1 GLVVVVLH
9 VLIVEPILASVSRFH
24 CRILRVSRLRPSQ
37 TGLALH
43 LTKRRRFGG
52 HIGER
57 MPPDQGA
64 ERCSAHES
72 PSEHPEPCRWN
83 VDEHDFH
90 RCALLIIVGRDV
102 HHSAKNT
109 ARLTRYCHYEIIFAG
124 FDDPAAI
131 HIQLTDKDVAMSRI
145 ESKLLEPLSVNVK
158 KGATGRQ
165 RT

>member
-1 GLVVVVLH
+1 
-9 VLIVEPILASVSRFH
+9 
-24 CRILRVSRLRPSQ
+24 RLRPSQ

-102 HHSAKNT
+102 HHSAKKT
-109 ARLTRYCHYEIIFAG
+109 DRLIITRFCHYEIILAE
-124 FDDPAAI
+124 FDDP
-131 HIQLTDKDVAMSRI
+131 HPHRRNKLQLTDKDVAISRI

>member
-1 GLVVVVLH
+1 MFAILITFGLVVVVLH

-109 ARLTRYCHYEIIFAG
+109 ARLIPILILSDRLL
-124 FDDPAAI
+124 PSR
-131 HIQLTDKDVAMSRI
+131 VARW
-145 ESKLLEPLSVNVK
+145 
-158 KGATGRQ
+158 T
-165 RT
+165 

>member
-1 GLVVVVLH
+1 MSKVPEGFDLDKAIAKNIGKRPPTAEEKYTLGSFAIFITFGLVVVVLH

-43 LTKRRRFGG
+43 LTKRRRFAG

-72 PSEHPEPCRWN
+72 PSESR
-83 VDEHDFH
+83 
-90 RCALLIIVGRDV
+90 
-102 HHSAKNT
+102 
-109 ARLTRYCHYEIIFAG
+109 
-124 FDDPAAI
+124 
-131 HIQLTDKDVAMSRI
+131 AMP
-145 ESKLLEPLSVNVK
+145 LER
-158 KGATGRQ
+158 G
-165 RT
+165 

>member
-1 GLVVVVLH
+1 MSKVPEGFDLDKAIAKNIGKRPPTAEEKYTLGSFAIFITFGLVVVVLH

-90 RCALLIIVGRDV
+90 RCDADNRRALG
-102 HHSAKNT
+102 T
-109 ARLTRYCHYEIIFAG
+109 
-124 FDDPAAI
+124 P
-131 HIQLTDKDVAMSRI
+131 
-145 ESKLLEPLSVNVK
+145 
-158 KGATGRQ
+158 
-165 RT
+165 